1 MTKTKNSTI
10 PNSMVTREQYD
21 SLQSRYNSDIDLIS
35 RNSAEVSA
43 MRRAREAS
51 LRRALKI
58 RNRWIIVLAT
68 VLLMQSVAIIAT
80 VI

>member
-21 SLQSRYNSDIDLIS
+21 SLQASYNSDIDLIS
-35 RNSAEVSA
+35 RNS
-43 MRRAREAS
+43 AREAS